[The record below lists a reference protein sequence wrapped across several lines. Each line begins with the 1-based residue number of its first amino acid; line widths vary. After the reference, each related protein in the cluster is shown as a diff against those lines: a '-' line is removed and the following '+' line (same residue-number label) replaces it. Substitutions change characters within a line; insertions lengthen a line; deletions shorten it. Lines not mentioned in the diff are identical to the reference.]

1 MQRLEGHRDV
11 VVSVAV
17 SFQLCPFAVA
27 LTPIACQTHPT
38 QNIIASC
45 ALEKDATV
53 RIWAEEP
60 PETDDEDDVEVD
72 GT

>member
-1 MQRLEGHRDV
+1 M
-11 VVSVAV
+11 
-17 SFQLCPFAVA
+17 
-27 LTPIACQTHPT
+27 
-38 QNIIASC
+38 IASC

-53 RIWAEEP
+53 RIWVEEP